1 MATMKSITAR
11 GTRLEQ
17 LKQLAKVLAAGIDTC
32 KDCRALPPLTKQY
45 RETIREIEEIEGAND
60 DGDEIGEILAER
72 ENDGKPG
79 AVQTHRAGVPGH

>member
-32 KDCRALPPLTKQY
+32 EDCRALPPLTKQY
-45 RETIREIEEIEGAND
+45 RETIREIEEIE
-60 DGDEIGEILAER
+60 
-72 ENDGKPG
+72 
-79 AVQTHRAGVPGH
+79 

>member
-32 KDCRALPPLTKQY
+32 KDCRALPQLTKQY
-45 RETIREIEEIEGAND
+45 RETIREIEEIEGANNH
-60 DGDEIGEILAER
+60 GDEVSDILGERAA
-72 ENDGKPG
+72 DGKPG
-79 AVQTHRAGVPGH
+79 AVRAHRAGVPGH